1 MALSIT
7 LAAPMLHELTAGE
20 RALVQWLEA
29 TGAQWRQTSS
39 NSWVVD
45 TPTQMQEVSAD
56 RQDEID
62 AHVNRI
68 GQLERE
74 VSDLEAMLDDSAA
87 RIADLE
93 ERIADL
99 KEELAAKE
107 SGA

>member
-20 RALVQWLEA
+20 KALVQWLEA

-45 TPTQMQEVSAD
+45 TPTQMQDVSAD

-62 AHVNRI
+62 AHVNQI

-74 VSDLEAMLDDSAA
+74 VSDLEAMLQDNAQ
-87 RIADLE
+87 RIAELE
-93 ERIADL
+93 ER
-99 KEELAAKE
+99 LAAKE
-107 SGA
+107 SEE